1 MAMAKKTF
9 EPVEET
15 FHARDPYGTQWTR
28 EITCRLADDG
38 LRITVYPRM
47 TIDADSGRRVILDS
61 SSPRK
66 THLSPARCLEVLGG
80 QDFTEN
86 AYEQGS
92 AAVTVYGNW
101 SIRVYARD
109 CRCDSAAVFDMFT
122 MAKWLDC
129 VAFPEEEEMHRRL
142 WEELRF
148 HRASHLISPPI
159 EKKPEPDPIQFAPI
173 EADEIIE
180 ADFEQAEP
188 VATTSLVIA
197 EHQVEPTQQESITG
211 LGLRRFV
218 RSGLLFARDVA
229 VDVTSR
235 IVSRSLTGQ

>member
-38 LRITVYPRM
+38 LRITAYPRM
-47 TIDADSGRRVILDS
+47 AVDADSGRRVTLDS
-61 SSPRK
+61 STPRK
-66 THLSPARCLEVLGG
+66 IHLSPARCLDVLSG
-80 QDFTEN
+80 QCFTEN
-86 AYEQGS
+86 AYEQGD
-92 AAVTVYGNW
+92 AVVTMYGAW

-109 CRCDSAAVFDMFT
+109 CRHDSEAVFDMFT

-129 VAFPEEEEMHRRL
+129 VAFPEEEQMHRRL
-142 WEELRF
+142 WEELRS

-159 EKKPEPDPIQFAPI
+159 EKKPEPIHFAPI

-180 ADFEQAEP
+180 ADFEQDEP
-188 VATTSLVIA
+188 VATTSIVIA